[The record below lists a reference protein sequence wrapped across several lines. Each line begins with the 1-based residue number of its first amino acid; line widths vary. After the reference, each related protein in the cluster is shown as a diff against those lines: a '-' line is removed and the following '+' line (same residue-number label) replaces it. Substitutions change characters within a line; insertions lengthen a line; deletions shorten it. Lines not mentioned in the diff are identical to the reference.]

1 MIEVKMVCED
11 CEYDF
16 WGEEQFVEDLNDDMC
31 NDHICNDD
39 WSHKKGY
46 TKNIIFK
53 SEIKKYI
60 KKQWGHNDRNK
71 DM

>member
-46 TKNIIFK
+46 TKN
-53 SEIKKYI
+53 
-60 KKQWGHNDRNK
+60 
-71 DM
+71 